1 VFVCC
6 MPFVPVRSW
15 SRMFTKVDGIPHSY
29 NVKVLVILAAE
40 CRCLFKGMYF
50 KELYLLC
57 N

>member
-1 VFVCC
+1 
-6 MPFVPVRSW
+6 
-15 SRMFTKVDGIPHSY
+15 MFTKVDGIPHSY